1 MNKKIEGIGSYINP
15 KWCLVD
21 VDGFF
26 TYLDNKFKIADDVK
40 EYKVYNKYSEREDY
54 TNESYMDKILSL
66 TTDDGE
72 TSFYNQNYKQIPT
85 NKIVKI

>member
-1 MNKKIEGIGSYINP
+1 MNKRIEGIGNYTNP

-26 TYLDNKFKIADDVK
+26 TYLDSNFRIEDDVK

-54 TNESYMDKILSL
+54 TNEAYMDKILAL

-72 TSFYNQNYKQIPT
+72 ISFYNQNYKQIPT
-85 NKIVKI
+85 NKIVKN